1 MMWLLLLTLTALFI
15 GLHFVPF
22 APAVRAR
29 VVAAAGGE
37 NPYKGLYAIG
47 SLVGLFGAFFAA
59 AQVPAVVLWTTGDA
73 LRWLALALT
82 LPAFVLLASA
92 YVGTGGH
99 RLARHPMLA
108 GIGLWAF
115 AHVLTTGDLG
125 HLVVFGALA
134 VYAPAAMLA
143 SDRRDAARDPEGF
156 GRRARD
162 LTPPLRDV
170 RARGTDGPELARSAR
185 GPRDLARLPG
195 APRLALR
202 RLAVAHGVA
211 LTRVVGPATAA
222 LLYGRR
228 RRRFG
233 RGGRARRNAAAVKRP
248 PVGAS

>member
-73 LRWLALALT
+73 LRGLALALT

-92 YVGTGGH
+92 YVGTGGQ

-125 HLVVFGALA
+125 HLVLFGALA

-156 GRRARD
+156 GRRARETS
-162 LTPPLRDV
+162 LLPFATLGRAGPTGLSWQGPL
-170 RARGTDGPELARSAR
+170 AGLATW
-185 GPRDLARLPG
+185 LVF
-195 APRLALR
+195 LAL
-202 RLAVAHGVA
+202 HGW
-211 LTRVVGPATAA
+211 L
-222 LLYGRR
+222 
-228 RRRFG
+228 F
-233 RGGRARRNAAAVKRP
+233 
-248 PVGAS
+248 GASPLPTALR